1 MVPNNAISGFT
12 SKPSKFNSKYR
23 SLSPQEE
30 NSRSDVFF
38 YSRNKFDGN
47 NTISQKKNFNTIS
60 LFKTTIEKNP
70 DKSLF
75 RNVSLTLKRDPEIR
89 KKLLRTVF
97 KIRVYQIIF
106 LNIMTKILKKIKNYG
121 VSKIIFDINFRPAEQ
136 IRNKIYYLSKFDKNE
151 SKSLTNRNS
160 NDPFPDIVKK
170 E

>member
-1 MVPNNAISGFT
+1 
-12 SKPSKFNSKYR
+12 
-23 SLSPQEE
+23 
-30 NSRSDVFF
+30 
-38 YSRNKFDGN
+38 
-47 NTISQKKNFNTIS
+47 
-60 LFKTTIEKNP
+60 
-70 DKSLF
+70 
-75 RNVSLTLKRDPEIR
+75 VSLTLKNDPEIR

-151 SKSLTNRNS
+151 SKVLSQRNP
-160 NDPFPDIVKK
+160 NDPFTDFVQEEQKLRHQ